1 MFTSFW
7 FEFTILLFAAI
18 LGSVAIIPYSLRL
31 LKESKKSKRLTLP
44 RWMLVLLSVIQNG
57 VLFAIAIGIGLVLS
71 HQIGHGAPF
80 IEAINT
86 GRGFNQTLTAN
97 LIIALGL
104 GIIGGSFLLLVD
116 LLFLPYFPKKLLDTA
131 LKTTYWENISASFYG
146 GINEELFMR
155 LCGLSVIVWL
165 FSKILPTTAEISS
178 VSIFW
183 IANVI
188 MAVIFALGHLPTLK
202 STLGEISRVMLF
214 RTILLNTPIGLI
226 CGWIFWHSGIEAAIV
241 THFMADI
248 VYHVG
253 GTRVLRS
260 KFKQASKR

>member
-7 FEFTILLFAAI
+7 FEFSILLFAAI
-18 LGSVAIIPYSLRL
+18 LGSIAIIPYSLRL
-31 LKESKKSKRLTLP
+31 LKESKKNIRLKLP
-44 RWMLVLLSVIQNG
+44 FWILILLSVIQNG
-57 VLFAIAIGIGLVLS
+57 VLFSIAISIGLILS
-71 HQIGHGAPF
+71 HQMGHGAPL
-80 IEAINT
+80 IETIST
-86 GRGFNQTLTAN
+86 GKGWNQTLTSN
-97 LIIALGL
+97 LISASGL

-116 LLFLPYFPKKLLDTA
+116 LLFLPYFPKKLLDIA
-131 LKTTYWENISASFYG
+131 LKTTYWENLSASFYG

-155 LCGLSVIVWL
+155 LCGLSIVVWL
-165 FSKILPTTAEISS
+165 FPKIIPTAAGIST
-178 VSIFW
+178 VSAFW
-183 IANVI
+183 IANSI
-188 MAVIFALGHLPTLK
+188 MAIIFALGHLPTLK

-241 THFMADI
+241 AHFMADI

-260 KFKQASKR
+260 KFKQSS